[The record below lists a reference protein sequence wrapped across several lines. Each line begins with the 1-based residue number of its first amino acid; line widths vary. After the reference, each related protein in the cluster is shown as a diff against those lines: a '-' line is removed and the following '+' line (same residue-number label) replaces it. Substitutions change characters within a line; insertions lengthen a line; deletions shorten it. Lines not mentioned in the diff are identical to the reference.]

1 MSARTAPLHR
11 PSELALIGC
20 DDRTNIAVF
29 QVPSAHDANRIN
41 TTALDLTTGTILC
54 DCKGAECGRR
64 CWHTDLAIQ
73 AWHRTPAMVAARYLS
88 DTALTNQGRKAA
100 HMVAVYR
107 QRIGRPL
114 ADDVIALVAARS
126 EWRRRAAL
134 ASPVVA
140 VADLPLAA

>member
-1 MSARTAPLHR
+1 MSARTAPLHS
-11 PSELALIGC
+11 PSELTLIGC

-29 QVPSAHDANRIN
+29 QAASAHDANRTN
-41 TTALDLTTGTILC
+41 TTALDLTTGAIIC
-54 DCKGAECGRR
+54 DCKGAECGRQ
-64 CWHTDLAIQ
+64 CWHMDLAIK
-73 AWHRTPAMVAARYLS
+73 AWHRTPAMTAARFLS
-88 DTALTNQGRKAA
+88 DTALTNQGKKAA

-107 QRIGRPL
+107 ARIGRPL

-134 ASPVVA
+134 ASPAVA

>member
-1 MSARTAPLHR
+1 MKKGHPRSIWHSRLGAFRVPALPTLGYAFPDLQISAGH
-11 PSELALIGC
+11 G
-20 DDRTNIAVF
+20 
-29 QVPSAHDANRIN
+29 
-41 TTALDLTTGTILC
+41 
-54 DCKGAECGRR
+54 DCKGAECGRQ
-64 CWHTDLAIQ
+64 CWHMDLALK
-73 AWHRTPAMVAARYLS
+73 AWHRTPAMVAARFLS
-88 DTALTNQGRKAA
+88 DTALTNQGKKAA

-134 ASPVVA
+134 ASPAVA